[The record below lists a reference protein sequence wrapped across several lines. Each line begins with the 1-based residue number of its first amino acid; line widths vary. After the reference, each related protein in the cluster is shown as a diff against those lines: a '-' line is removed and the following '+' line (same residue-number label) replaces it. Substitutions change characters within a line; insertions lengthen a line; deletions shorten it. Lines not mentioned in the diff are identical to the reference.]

1 MIVSES
7 VVPESSAD
15 LVAEQTDAEVKLR
28 VTQLAILEQ
37 QLVDSGM
44 LAGTEVLALEQVAL
58 WQVGNRDAGLL
69 QLQVERVAAAGHP
82 GLGLQLV
89 AAQAGGHSGVQHV
102 AVDQQPLAGAAALA
116 GTVEQQILQVVAGD
130 SDAGDNVLWL
140 LRQERVAAVD
150 PGLGLQLVE
159 AQAGVHSVAHHVVV
173 VQPRLAWAAALH

>member
-7 VVPESSAD
+7 VVPESSAG

-69 QLQVERVAAAGHP
+69 QLQVERVAAGHP
-82 GLGLQLV
+82 GLGIQLV
-89 AAQAGGHSGVQHV
+89 AAHAGGHAGVQHV
-102 AVDQQPLAGAAALA
+102 AVDQKPLAGAAALA

-130 SDAGDNVLWL
+130 IVLWL

-150 PGLGLQLVE
+150 PGLGLHLVV
-159 AQAGVHSVAHHVVV
+159 AQAGVHSDAHHVVV
-173 VQPRLAWAAALH
+173 VQQRLAWAAALL

>member
-15 LVAEQTDAEVKLR
+15 LVAEQTDAEMKLH

-44 LAGTEVLALEQVAL
+44 LAGTEVLALEQVAV

-69 QLQVERVAAAGHP
+69 QLQVERVAAGHP

-130 SDAGDNVLWL
+130 NVLWL

-150 PGLGLQLVE
+150 PGLGLHLVA
-159 AQAGVHSVAHHVVV
+159 AQAGVYSVAHHVVV

>member
-15 LVAEQTDAEVKLR
+15 LVAEQTDAEMKLH

-44 LAGTEVLALEQVAL
+44 LAGTEVLALEQVAV

-69 QLQVERVAAAGHP
+69 QLQVERVAAGHP

-130 SDAGDNVLWL
+130 NVLWL

-150 PGLGLQLVE
+150 PGLGLHLVA
-159 AQAGVHSVAHHVVV
+159 AQAGVHSDAHHVVV